1 MIYILIISTVIFIGV
16 VFYLAQLVVLGLE
29 QRADEDVLAAKD
41 IFGKIIEQ
49 KDKAHAE
56 KAKLEHEAMQI
67 FTLYDM
73 TKEITRHSNEQEAFD
88 IFRRKLKENVA
99 IEDCQLSQD
108 IGESFKG
115 GVLPSEYTAFV
126 LKSKEKKLGV
136 LLYKGRD
143 PKDKEKFAILAH
155 QFALALR
162 RLKLYKDI
170 ETLAITDGL
179 TGVYT
184 RRYFIE
190 RFDEEIKRAS
200 LRHSALAF
208 LMIDA
213 DHFKMVN
220 DQHGHLTGD
229 MVLKE
234 ISNIIQENV
243 REIDIV
249 GRFGG
254 EEFCVILPDT
264 ELEGSRVVAERI
276 RKSAQKRLIKA
287 YDSTLRVTL
296 SIGVASYPSD
306 GKVLEELMD
315 KADWA
320 LYRAKS
326 QGRNCVVAFGLYKD
340 KT

>member
-1 MIYILIISTVIFIGV
+1 MIYIFIILTAAFVAV

-29 QRADEDVLAAKD
+29 QRADEDVMGAKD
-41 IFGKIIEQ
+41 VFGKIIEQ
-49 KDKAHAE
+49 KDKAQAE
-56 KAKLEHEAMQI
+56 KFRLEKQASQI
-67 FTLYDM
+67 FTLYEM
-73 TKEITRHSNEQEAFD
+73 TKEITRHSDEQEAFN
-88 IFRRKLKENVA
+88 IFLKKLKENINIA
-99 IEDCQLSQD
+99 DCQLAHD
-108 IGESFKG
+108 VNESFKD
-115 GVLPSEYTAFV
+115 GVLPSDYGVFV
-126 LKSKEKKLGV
+126 LKSKERKFGV
-136 LLYKGRD
+136 LLYKGLD
-143 PKDKEKFAILAH
+143 EKDKEKFVILAH

-190 RFDEEIKRAS
+190 RFDEEIKRS
-200 LRHSALAF
+200 RLHKNSLAF

-213 DHFKMVN
+213 DHFKAVN

-229 MVLKE
+229 AVLKE
-234 ISNIIQENV
+234 VAHIIQEGV

-254 EEFCVILPDT
+254 EEFCVVLPDT
-264 ELEGSRVVAERI
+264 DLEGSRVVAERI
-276 RKSAQKRLIKA
+276 RKAAEVKLIKA
-287 YDSTLRVTL
+287 YDNALHITL
-296 SIGVASYPSD
+296 SIGIALYPAD
-306 GKVLEELMD
+306 GKLLEELMD

-326 QGRNCVVAFGLYKD
+326 QGRNRVVAFGLYKP
-340 KT
+340 

>member
-1 MIYILIISTVIFIGV
+1 MIYIFIIATTVFVGM

-41 IFGKIIEQ
+41 AFGKIIEQ
-49 KDKAHAE
+49 KDRAQADKSR
-56 KAKLEHEAMQI
+56 LERDAMQI

-73 TKEITRHSNEQEAFD
+73 TRELSLHSNEQEAFA
-88 IFRRKLKENVA
+88 IFRRKLKENVT
-99 IEDCQLSQD
+99 IEDCQLAHD
-108 IGESFKG
+108 IGEGFKD
-115 GVLPSEYTAFV
+115 GVLPSEYSVFV
-126 LKSKEKKLGV
+126 LKSKEKKMGV
-136 LLYKGRD
+136 LMYKGLE
-143 PKDKEKFAILAH
+143 PKDKEKFTILAH
-155 QFALALR
+155 QFALAMR

-200 LRHSALAF
+200 LHKNTLSF

-213 DHFKMVN
+213 DHFKKIN
-220 DQHGHLTGD
+220 DQYGHLAGD

-234 ISNIIQENV
+234 VANIIQENV

-254 EEFCVILPDT
+254 EEFCVVLPDAAM
-264 ELEGSRVVAERI
+264 EGARVVAERI
-276 RKSAQKRLIKA
+276 RKHAEKRLIKA
-287 YDSTLRVTL
+287 YDSTVRVTL
-296 SIGVASYPSD
+296 SIGISMYPSD
-306 GKVLEELMD
+306 GKLLEELMD

-326 QGRNCVVAFGLYKD
+326 QGRNCVVTFGLYK
-340 KT
+340 K

>member
-1 MIYILIISTVIFIGV
+1 MIYVLIISTMVFVGL

-29 QRADEDVLAAKD
+29 QRADEDVLGAKD
-41 IFGKIIEQ
+41 VFGKIIDQ
-49 KDKAHAE
+49 KAKANAE
-56 KAKLEHEAMQI
+56 KAKLEREAMQI

-73 TKEITRHSNEQEAFD
+73 TKEITRHSNEQDAFN
-88 IFRRKLKENVA
+88 IFYRKLKENLT
-99 IEDCQLSQD
+99 IEDCQLVHD
-108 IGESFKG
+108 VGEAFKG
-115 GVLPSEYTAFV
+115 GILPSEYTVFI
-126 LKSKEKKLGV
+126 LKSKERKLGV
-136 LLYKGRD
+136 LLYKGLE

-190 RFDEEIKRAS
+190 RFDEEIQRSS
-200 LRHSALAF
+200 LRKSSLAF

-213 DHFKMVN
+213 DNFKSVN
-220 DQHGHLTGD
+220 DQHGHLAGD
-229 MVLKE
+229 QVLKE
-234 ISNIIQENV
+234 IANIIQENV

-254 EEFCVILPDT
+254 EEFCVVLPDT
-264 ELEGSRVVAERI
+264 DLEGSRLVAERI
-276 RKSAQKRLIKA
+276 RKSAEKRVIKA
-287 YDSTLRVTL
+287 YDSTLRMTL
-296 SIGVASYPSD
+296 SIGLAIYPSD
-306 GKVLEELMD
+306 GKLLEELMD

-326 QGRNCVVAFGLYKD
+326 QGRNCVVTFGLYKE
-340 KT
+340 